1 MNTRHL
7 DIPET
12 IFAFAVP
19 LLPARDVDATVAFF
33 ESVLGFR
40 RAHSRGAP
48 TEFAAIKRDGAE
60 IHLHRSD
67 DAALLARAG
76 CRVRVDGIDALYARC
91 VNRGVVHP
99 EGRLEQKPWGNRE
112 FAMLNPDGVVVTF
125 FEPLQP

>member
-40 RAHSRGAP
+40 RSHARGAP
-48 TEFAAIKRDGAE
+48 TEFAAIKR
-60 IHLHRSD
+60 
-67 DAALLARAG
+67 AAQAVPTIAAAYINNQWGLPAKQ
-76 CRVRVDGIDALYARC
+76 GIDID
-91 VNRGVVHP
+91 
-99 EGRLEQKPWGNRE
+99 KS
-112 FAMLNPDGVVVTF
+112 
-125 FEPLQP
+125 

>member
-1 MNTRHL
+1 MSTRHL

-19 LLPARDVDATVAFF
+19 LLPARDVDATIAFF
-33 ESVLGFR
+33 EGVLGFR
-40 RAHSRGAP
+40 RSQSRGAP

-60 IHLHRSD
+60 IHFHRCD
-67 DAALLARAG
+67 DAALLARSG

-99 EGRLEQKPWGNRE
+99 EGRLEQKPWGQRE
-112 FAMLNPDGVVVTF
+112 FAMLDPDGVVVTF